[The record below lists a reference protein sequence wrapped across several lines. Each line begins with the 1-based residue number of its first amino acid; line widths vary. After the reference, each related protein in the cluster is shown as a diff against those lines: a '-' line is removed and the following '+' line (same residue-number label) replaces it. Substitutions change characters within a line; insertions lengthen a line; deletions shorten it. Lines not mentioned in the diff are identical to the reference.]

1 MEKAQDNQV
10 IGNPRRLVLKQ
21 SVANILMEKGFATV
35 EKQCIETLT
44 EMIQSC
50 TYWMFLWFRIIFPQ
64 FIDLILHTHTVI
76 TEIGQSSRNYCE
88 LSGRTQPVIGDVI
101 VALIN
106 AGISIQGLDTF
117 AKRENRAILQPP
129 QQISSTKQLSLLQAG
144 TKNSHPS
151 HIPNHLPV
159 LPDPHAYI
167 RTPVCWRIDTK
178 MKNNSKILPSSNWH
192 I

>member
-1 MEKAQDNQV
+1 MYRNIDRNDTKLYVVPSCGFQV
-10 IGNPRRLVLKQ
+10 AFFSHKSI
-21 SVANILMEKGFATV
+21 SI
-35 EKQCIETLT
+35 
-44 EMIQSC
+44 
-50 TYWMFLWFRIIFPQ
+50 
-64 FIDLILHTHTVI
+64 VI
-76 TEIGQSSRNYCE
+76 SEIGQSSRNYCE
-88 LSGRTQPVIGDVI
+88 LSGRSQPVIGDVI

-117 AKRENRAILQPP
+117 ARRESRAILQPP

-167 RTPVCWRIDTK
+167 RTPVC
-178 MKNNSKILPSSNWH
+178 
-192 I
+192 

>member
-1 MEKAQDNQV
+1 MEKTQDNQV

-21 SVANILMEKGFATV
+21 SVANILMEKGFETV

-50 TYWMFLWFRIIFPQ
+50 KCTYILKMLRISIQCPSV
-64 FIDLILHTHTVI
+64 IVI

-88 LSGRTQPVIGDVI
+88 LSGRTQPVIGDVV

-106 AGISIQGLDTF
+106 SGISIQGLETF
-117 AKRENRAILQPP
+117 AKRENRVILQPP

-144 TKNSHPS
+144 TKNSHPP

-167 RTPVCWRIDTK
+167 RTPVC
-178 MKNNSKILPSSNWH
+178 
-192 I
+192 

>member
-1 MEKAQDNQV
+1 MN
-10 IGNPRRLVLKQ
+10 
-21 SVANILMEKGFATV
+21 F
-35 EKQCIETLT
+35 
-44 EMIQSC
+44 
-50 TYWMFLWFRIIFPQ
+50 
-64 FIDLILHTHTVI
+64 THSIAPTVI

-106 AGISIQGLDTF
+106 AGISIQGLETF
-117 AKRENRAILQPP
+117 AKRESRAILQPP

-167 RTPVCWRIDTK
+167 RTPVCLTNKKKEIE
-178 MKNNSKILPSSNWH
+178 NSHCKLNI
-192 I
+192 